1 MSFADVLLFGY
12 VFDSVQNYAM
22 VSAWMLSILGIINL
36 LLSLIMGS
44 SIRTHRSVI
53 ESDKSTRPE
62 LPLTSTNVKVSKK
75 GKVSYPAPADI
86 GHIGFPT
93 PAYGYNN
100 HSKASSLGT
109 EINTQYNSFSSYTRP
124 APSIGPL
131 TRPSEMLETR
141 AASPVT
147 SHGRTRSGK
156 GILKIRTPEEE
167 QEDAENDDKSFHR
180 TPPSYAH

>member
-1 MSFADVLLFGY
+1 MLF
-12 VFDSVQNYAM
+12 
-22 VSAWMLSILGIINL
+22 ILGIINL

-53 ESDKSTRPE
+53 DSDKSTRPE
-62 LPLTSTNVKVSKK
+62 LPLNTKNVKVSKK

-93 PAYGYNN
+93 PAYGFNN
-100 HSKASSLGT
+100 HSKASSLA
-109 EINTQYNSFSSYTRP
+109 EMNTHYNSFNSYSHP
-124 APSIGPL
+124 APAAGPL
-131 TRPSEMLETR
+131 TRPSEMLEKR
-141 AASPVT
+141 AGSPIAVG
-147 SHGRTRSGK
+147 SVGRTRSGK

-167 QEDAENDDKSFHR
+167 QEETDSENDKSFR